1 MSLVVDASVA
11 LKWFLSEEPHA
22 SQAVAVVQ
30 DGATLIA
37 PDFLIAEVCNAAW
50 RSARL
55 GRISQAQV
63 DAIAANLPR
72 FFDSLVSVSSLARR
86 AVAIAGQ
93 LDHPVYDCL
102 YLALAEAEQ
111 AELVTADMRLLS
123 KVQATTWEQR
133 VVDLTGY
140 RPGSRERA

>member
-11 LKWFLSEEPHA
+11 LKWFLLEEPHA
-22 SQAVAVVQ
+22 SQALTVVHG
-30 DGATLIA
+30 GATLIA

-55 GRISQAQV
+55 GRISQVQL
-63 DAIAANLPR
+63 DAIAATLPR
-72 FFDSLVSVSSLARR
+72 FFDDLVSASRLARR
-86 AVAIAGQ
+86 AVAIAGE

-111 AELVTADMRLLS
+111 AELVTSDMQLLG
-123 KVQATTWEQR
+123 KVRATSWER
-133 VVDLTGY
+133 WVVDLIGY
-140 RPGSRERA
+140 SPGSKEA

>member
-1 MSLVVDASVA
+1 VSLVVDASVA
-11 LKWFLSEEPHA
+11 LKWFLLEEPHA
-22 SQAVAVVQ
+22 SQALAVVQ
-30 DGATLIA
+30 GGATLIA

-72 FFDSLVSVSSLARR
+72 FFDSLVSASSLARR

-93 LDHPVYDCL
+93 LDHPVYNCF

-111 AELVTADMRLLS
+111 AALVTADMRFLG
-123 KVQATTWEQR
+123 KVRATSWER
-133 VVDLTGY
+133 WVVDLSGY
-140 RPGSRERA
+140 HPGSREA